1 MNIIKTI
8 LVSVTSLMY
17 LSTLTDAT
25 VIDYLASVYKKE
37 PTPTKFFSLE
47 DKKEELYLKTIISE
61 LDFSKDRDIIII
73 YDGFIDVNHGK
84 TMLSIIND
92 TTKQNIILFDYEK
105 GKLLNQDLKIISRE
119 NINFELFL
127 SLIAKKYPNQKI
139 IVSMSTYIVY
149 AYAESVEE
157 SNVMNILYYNLNLV
171 KLIKNL
177 NNVYL
182 NKSFGNPDTRDLK
195 KYLSSI
201 LKNKQDQYDFIN
213 SIEDDIDN
221 IIWRSESEK
230 LDENKRVKIIKEIT
244 KYEEHDSKGIDNFIK
259 AYMQYK
265 RDMRYKYLDSYALMA
280 SLRYMKSLYPNYDF
294 YERISIVK
302 SITPA
307 EFRLNVIDAYN
318 NNIKLPEG
326 LMTYTIN
333 LHKSLNI
340 NNTSN
345 IESFVKFQEYANKY
359 EREYP
364 FLFRGAYDVGM
375 GYKTTEYMST
385 RFHYFSIN
393 SKEQHYGTSASTAL
407 KTYVD
412 QLD

>member
-1 MNIIKTI
+1 MFKYIVI
-8 LVSVTSLMY
+8 LFSL
-17 LSTLTDAT
+17 SISSDAM

-47 DKKEELYLKTIISE
+47 NKKEELYLKTIISE

-73 YDGFIDVNHGK
+73 YDGFIDGNHGK

-92 TTKQNIILFDYEK
+92 TTKQNIILFDDEK

-127 SLIAKKYPNQKI
+127 SLIAKMYPNQKI

-171 KLIKNL
+171 KLIQNL

-221 IIWRSESEK
+221 VIWRSESEK

-244 KYEEHDSKGIDNFIK
+244 KYEEHDSKDIDNFIK

-280 SLRYMKSLYPNYDF
+280 SLRYMKSLYPNYNF

-364 FLFRGAYDVGM
+364 FLFRGIYDVGM

-393 SKEQHYGTSASTAL
+393 SKEQQYGTSVSTAL

>member
-17 LSTLTDAT
+17 LSILADAT
-25 VIDYLASVYKKE
+25 VIDYLATVYKKE

-47 DKKEELYLKTIISE
+47 NKKEELYLKTIISE

-73 YDGFIDVNHGK
+73 YDGFIDGNHGK

-92 TTKQNIILFDYEK
+92 TTKQNIILFDDEK

-127 SLIAKKYPNQKI
+127 SLIAKMYPNQKI

-171 KLIKNL
+171 KLIQNL